1 TSLSISNTYSL
12 TFSTSGGN
20 YYFTGDWT
28 LGDSTTI
35 TFAPGNYY
43 INGNIYFN
51 GTGSKQLRIGSTGTV
66 NIFVNGQVVMGGV
79 VTTPSVSSRYLLIYA
94 NGSIDVNG
102 ASTIHAFLYSH
113 NSTVTLNS
121 TAVVYGGLSG
131 SNVTLNGAQTVY
143 YESTEI
149 SNAAF
154 GSFCTA
160 SAASLN
166 NFLIDVGGGTGSNC
180 AASTINIT
188 ARDSSNA
195 TLTTYAGTVTISTS
209 TANGDWAKTAT
220 AADAYGTLTAG
231 ATDSGAATYVFNT
244 SDAGTISINLTDTH
258 AESLTISL
266 NDSSAGV
273 TSTSST
279 LAFSRNAF
287 VVTSTDSLA
296 SDIIAGRTHSLR
308 VTMMKQDTGGTSCSA
323 ASDYNVSGVKAWLTR
338 ASSDPAGT
346 APNLINSSSASVA
359 LPNAKPGSNNVTL
372 NFSSGIANFT
382 LSTSDVGKYALNF
395 ADSSNSYASSEI
407 TGSSSTYV
415 VRPFGF
421 YIAVTSNPAASS
433 DSGSV
438 FTTAGTNFTVSVT
451 AKAYSAADD
460 ANSDGLPD
468 NHADT
473 NAANNANLADNTT
486 LTKFGA
492 ETPAET
498 ITLAAALRLP
508 SGGVDPGL
516 SDGDATASDGR
527 VISSFSSGVGSTTQ
541 VYFGEVGIIEIA
553 ASITDGDYLGAGTTP
568 TTNMVSRSGYVGRFK
583 PYQFAASSVSM
594 TSFCS
599 ASTAFNYLGKDFT
612 ANLTLAAQNQ
622 QASTTQNY
630 TSTFVKLTS
639 AGYSLKARDTTS
651 ATQLTS
657 RMQLSSLSGTWSSG
671 QVAASVS
678 MNMARSSA
686 PDGPYTTTKVG
697 VTISDTDSVSLRS
710 ADITFDSDANG
721 SNDALL
727 FGQSAFYFG
736 RLRLDDAFGPET
748 ANLNVNFQTDYWT
761 GSIWSRNTADSCT
774 TIAT

>member
-1 TSLSISNTYSL
+1 
-12 TFSTSGGN
+12 
-20 YYFTGDWT
+20 
-28 LGDSTTI
+28 
-35 TFAPGNYY
+35 
-43 INGNIYFN
+43 
-51 GTGSKQLRIGSTGTV
+51 
-66 NIFVNGQVVMGGV
+66 
-79 VTTPSVSSRYLLIYA
+79 
-94 NGSIDVNG
+94 
-102 ASTIHAFLYSH
+102 
-113 NSTVTLNS
+113 
-121 TAVVYGGLSG
+121 
-131 SNVTLNGAQTVY
+131 
-143 YESTEI
+143 
-149 SNAAF
+149 
-154 GSFCTA
+154 
-160 SAASLN
+160 
-166 NFLIDVGGGTGSNC
+166 
-180 AASTINIT
+180 
-188 ARDSSNA
+188 
-195 TLTTYAGTVTISTS
+195 
-209 TANGDWAKTAT
+209 
-220 AADAYGTLTAG
+220 
-231 ATDSGAATYVFNT
+231 
-244 SDAGTISINLTDTH
+244 
-258 AESLTISL
+258 
-266 NDSSAGV
+266 
-273 TSTSST
+273 
-279 LAFSRNAF
+279 
-287 VVTSTDSLA
+287 
-296 SDIIAGRTHSLR
+296 
-308 VTMMKQDTGGTSCSA
+308 
-323 ASDYNVSGVKAWLTR
+323 
-338 ASSDPAGT
+338 
-346 APNLINSSSASVA
+346 
-359 LPNAKPGSNNVTL
+359 
-372 NFSSGIANFT
+372 
-382 LSTSDVGKYALNF
+382 
-395 ADSSNSYASSEI
+395 
-407 TGSSSTYV
+407 
-415 VRPFGF
+415 
-421 YIAVTSNPAASS
+421 
-433 DSGSV
+433 SV

-774 TIAT
+774 TIATSAITY